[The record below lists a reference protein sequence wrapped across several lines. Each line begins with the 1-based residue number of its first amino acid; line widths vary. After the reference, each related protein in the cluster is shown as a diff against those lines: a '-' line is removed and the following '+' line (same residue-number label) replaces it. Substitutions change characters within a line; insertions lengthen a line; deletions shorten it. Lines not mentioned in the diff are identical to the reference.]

1 MSYRKNGVRVLNLK
15 LNNKKNIDIL
25 EKCIFYYSDNIDNYL
40 NIIYEVC
47 EMISQ
52 KIKLKTIIANI
63 KNKNIGVFSDSFK
76 DIQQK
81 IKEEESFII
90 KPFEIE
96 EGVLE
101 CGKCGSKKTYSYTK
115 QTRSG
120 DESTTVFAICC
131 NCNSKWKM

>member
-63 KNKNIGVFSDSFK
+63 KNKN
-76 DIQQK
+76 
-81 IKEEESFII
+81 
-90 KPFEIE
+90 
-96 EGVLE
+96 
-101 CGKCGSKKTYSYTK
+101 
-115 QTRSG
+115 
-120 DESTTVFAICC
+120 
-131 NCNSKWKM
+131 